1 MSILNKI
8 DYIPIRIASPE
19 KIMEEWSFGEV
30 RKPETINYRT
40 HKPEKGG
47 LFCEQIFGPV
57 KDNQCSSHCGHYKKD
72 RHIGQVC
79 PKCGVEVTLSRVR
92 RERFGHIKLEAP
104 VAHFW
109 FFKGK
114 DNYISAILDIT
125 KDSLQ
130 RVIYCDSRIVTD
142 PGDTEL
148 EYMQLLSETEYA
160 KALDTYTEENGYA
173 IGFKAGI
180 GAKVIRE
187 MLEKIDLVELEKE
200 LKTRFKT
207 EKSQTNRK
215 SLEKRLKIVQAFL
228 RSNNRPEWMIL
239 LGLPVLPP
247 ELRPMVQ
254 IDGGRFASSDLND
267 LYRRVINRNIRLK
280 RLKEMGA
287 PGIVIE
293 NEMRMLQEAV
303 DTLVANQKT
312 RRPVTGP
319 GNRPLKSLEDS
330 LKGKQGRFRQNLL
343 GKRVDYSGRSVIISG
358 PKLRMNQCGVP
369 RKMAIEL
376 FKPFVMYQL
385 IQQKKAL
392 NIKNAKNKIE
402 SGHPDVWPV
411 LEAVTKNH
419 PILLNRAPTLH
430 KLSIQSFEP
439 VIVEGNAIQL
449 HPLATSGFNA
459 DFDGDQMAIHV
470 PISRKAQLEAR
481 LLLFSTENLIHP
493 QNGKAAK
500 TPSQDMVLGCHYLT
514 IEQDGAKGEGEFFSS
529 EDEVVR
535 AYEMG
540 WVTLH
545 SKVIL
550 DVREHSKI
558 KGYKYL
564 VTTPG
569 KVIFNRS
576 MPQDLVYF
584 NDAKILLP
592 EPAGLF
598 NSIEEATKFIPLK
611 ENTPFDK
618 KFLGKIIDFAFDTI
632 SKEDTV
638 KLHDAMMDLGFKYAM
653 KGGLSISLFDIE
665 TPEEKPELLEE
676 AEKRVEEVKKLYAY
690 GFITD
695 EYRYKRSVRIWSE
708 VSEQLADIAYQNL
721 IKNPLNSIA
730 MMILSGARGS
740 NAQYRQLAANRGLMA
755 DPSGKTIDKPIKSNF
770 SEGLTVNEYFI
781 STHGSRKGMVDSAL
795 KTANSGYLTR
805 RMVDVAQDVVIVE
818 EDCGTDEY
826 VTMEAIK
833 PNIATLEERLV
844 GRFLAEGIYD
854 NEGNLIAST
863 SEMITSQKSE
873 EIAQITNKV
882 KIRNVVTCSSKRGI
896 CQKCY
901 GMDLATRKLVNVGQ
915 PVGVIAAQSI
925 GEPGTQLT
933 MRTFHTGG
941 VAGEGDIT
949 QGLPRIEEI
958 FEARKLNGPKDRK
971 AVLSEVDGQVEIREV
986 GILKEITIT
995 PNDPELE
1002 PVTYPIP
1009 YGYGLTVENGEVI
1022 EKGTALTAG
1031 PVSPHELLKVRDM
1044 ETVRRYLVDEVQ
1056 KVYKSQGVAISDKH
1070 IEVIVRQMTKKV
1082 VVRDPGD
1089 STLGIGRLVDR
1100 SRIKKLNQKLSKEE
1114 KREIEVME
1122 KVQGITEASLS
1133 VDSFLSASSFERT
1146 SEILSEASI
1155 RGKKDKIRGLK
1166 ESVIVGKLIPAGTG
1180 YYEYKRKI
1188 EKGKQTE

>member
-8 DYIPIRIASPE
+8 DHIPLMIASPE
-19 KIMEEWSFGEV
+19 KIMEIWSFGEV
-30 RKPETINYRT
+30 KKPETINYRT

-47 LFCEQIFGPV
+47 LFCERIFGPV

-114 DNYISAILDIT
+114 ENYISNILDIT
-125 KDSLQ
+125 RDNLQ

-160 KALDTYTEENGYA
+160 KALDHYTDENGYQ

-180 GAKVIRE
+180 GAKVIRD
-187 MLEKIDLVELEKE
+187 MLEQIDLAELEKE
-200 LKTRFKT
+200 LKARLRK
-207 EKSQTNRK
+207 EKSQQNRK
-215 SLEKRLKIVQAFL
+215 NIEKRLKIVQAFL
-228 RSNNRPEWMIL
+228 RSGNRPEWMIM

-267 LYRRVINRNIRLK
+267 LYRRVINRNLRLK

-293 NEMRMLQEAV
+293 NEMRMLQESV
-303 DTLVANQKT
+303 DTLIANGKT

-358 PKLRMNQCGVP
+358 PELRMNQCGLP

-402 SGHPDVWPV
+402 NGHPDVWPV
-411 LEAVTKNH
+411 LEEVAKNH
-419 PILLNRAPTLH
+419 PVLLNRAPTLH
-430 KLSIQSFEP
+430 KLSIQAFEP
-439 VIVEGNAIQL
+439 VIIEGDAIKL
-449 HPLATSGFNA
+449 HPLATGGFNA
-459 DFDGDQMAIHV
+459 DFDGDQMAVHV

-481 LLLFSTENLIHP
+481 ILLLSTENLIHP
-493 QNGKAAK
+493 QNGKAVK
-500 TPSQDMVLGCHYLT
+500 TPSQDMVLGLHYLS
-514 IEQDGAKGEGEFFSS
+514 IERDGEEGEGKYFSN
-529 EDEVVR
+529 EDEVFR
-535 AYEMG
+535 AYELG
-540 WVTLH
+540 WVSLH
-545 SKVIL
+545 SKIIL
-550 DVREHSKI
+550 DVQNHDKI
-558 KGYKYL
+558 KGYDYL

-576 MPQDLVYF
+576 MPKDLVYL
-584 NDAKILLP
+584 NDSKIVLP
-592 EPAGLF
+592 QPEGLF
-598 NSIEEATKFIPLK
+598 NSISEAKDFIPQK
-611 ENTPFDK
+611 PNSPFDK

-653 KGGLSISLFDIE
+653 KGGLTISLFDVE
-665 TPEEKPELLEE
+665 TPEEKPELVKE
-676 AEKRVEEVKKLYAY
+676 AERKVNEVKELYTY

-695 EYRYKRSVRIWSE
+695 EYRYKKVVGIWGQ
-708 VSEQLADIAYQNL
+708 VSEQLAKIAYDNL
-721 IKNPLNSIA
+721 MENPTNSIA
-730 MMILSGARGS
+730 MMIGSGARGS
-740 NAQYRQLAANRGLMA
+740 NAQYRQLAAMRGLMA
-755 DPSGKTIDKPIKSNF
+755 DPAGKTIEKPILANF
-770 SEGLTVNEYFI
+770 SEGLSVNEYFI
-781 STHGSRKGMVDSAL
+781 STHGSRKGMVDTAL

-826 VTMEAIK
+826 VTVEAIK
-833 PNIATLEERLV
+833 PKVMTLEERLI
-844 GRFLAEGIYD
+844 GRFLAEEIYD
-854 NEGNLIAST
+854 SEGNLVAST
-863 SEMITSQKSE
+863 DEMITSSKAE
-873 EIAQITNKV
+873 EIANLKDKV
-882 KIRNVVTCSSKRGI
+882 KIRNVVTCSSKRGL

-958 FEARKLNGPKDRK
+958 FEARKLTGPRDKK
-971 AVLSEVDGQVEIREV
+971 AVLAEITGQVEVKEQ
-986 GILKEITIT
+986 GILKEIVIT
-995 PNDPELE
+995 PDDATMDP
-1002 PVTYPIP
+1002 VVYSVP
-1009 YGYGLTVENGEVI
+1009 YGYGLTVEDGQKV
-1022 EKGTALTAG
+1022 EKGTALTSG

-1044 ETVRRYLVDEVQ
+1044 ETVRKYLVDEVQ

-1070 IEVIVRQMTKKV
+1070 IEIIARQMTKKV
-1082 VVRDPGD
+1082 IVRDPGE
-1089 STLGIGRLVDR
+1089 SNLPIGRLIDR
-1100 SRIKKLNQKLSKEE
+1100 SRVKKMNHKLRKEE
-1114 KREIEVME
+1114 KREIEVIE

-1146 SEILSEASI
+1146 SEILSEAAI

-1180 YYEYKRKI
+1180 YYEYKRKVG
-1188 EKGKQTE
+1188 KGKQN

>member
-8 DYIPIRIASPE
+8 DYIPIKLASPD
-19 KIMEEWSFGEV
+19 KIMNVWSFGEV
-30 RKPETINYRT
+30 KKPETINYRT
-40 HKPEKGG
+40 HKPERSG
-47 LFCEQIFGPV
+47 LFCERIFGPV
-57 KDNQCSSHCGHYKKD
+57 KDNQCSSHCGYYKKD

-92 RERFGHIKLEAP
+92 RERFGHITLEAP

-114 DNYISAILDIT
+114 ENYISNILDIK

-130 RVIYCDSRIVTD
+130 RIIYCDSRIVTD
-142 PGDTEL
+142 PGDTDL
-148 EYMQLLSETEYA
+148 EYNQLLSETEYA
-160 KALDTYTEENGYA
+160 KNLDIYSEENGYKV
-173 IGFKAGI
+173 GFKAGI
-180 GAKVIRE
+180 GAQVIRE
-187 MLEKIDLVELEKE
+187 MLEKIDLKQLNEE
-200 LKTRFKT
+200 LKERLKT
-207 EKSQTNRK
+207 EKSQVNRK
-215 SLEKRLKIVQAFL
+215 AVEKRLKIVQAFL
-228 RSNNRPEWMIL
+228 KSGNRPEWMVL
-239 LGLPVLPP
+239 LAIPVLPP

-293 NEMRMLQEAV
+293 NEMRMLQESV
-303 DTLVANQKT
+303 DTLIANQKT

-358 PKLRMNQCGVP
+358 PKLRLNQAGIP

-385 IQQKKAL
+385 IQSKKAL
-392 NIKNAKNKIE
+392 NIKNAKNKIDN
-402 SGHPDVWPV
+402 GHPDVWPI
-411 LEAVTKNH
+411 LEAVTKHH
-419 PILLNRAPTLH
+419 PVMLNRAPTLH
-430 KLSIQSFEP
+430 KLSIQAFEP
-439 VIVEGNAIQL
+439 VIVEGDAIQL
-449 HPLATSGFNA
+449 HPLACAAFNA
-459 DFDGDQMAIHV
+459 DFDGDQMAVHV

-481 LLLFSTENLIHP
+481 LLLLSTENLIHP

-500 TPSQDMVLGCHYLT
+500 TPSQDIVLGVHYLT
-514 IEQDGAKGEGEFFSS
+514 IERDGEKGEGKFFSN
-529 EDEVVR
+529 EEEVFR

-545 SKVIL
+545 SKIIL

-558 KGYKYL
+558 KGYNYL

-569 KVIFNRS
+569 KVIFNHS
-576 MPQDLVYF
+576 MPRDLVYL
-584 NDAKILLP
+584 NDSKILP
-592 EPAGLF
+592 QPVGLF
-598 NSIEEATKFIPLK
+598 NAIDEAKQFISIKPNK
-611 ENTPFDK
+611 PFDK
-618 KFLGKIIDFAFDTI
+618 KFLGEMIDFAFDTI
-632 SKEDTV
+632 SKDDTV
-638 KLHDAMMDLGFKYAM
+638 KLHDAMMDLGFKFAA
-653 KGGLSISLFDIE
+653 KGGLSISLFDVE
-665 TPEEKPELLEE
+665 TPTEKEDLLKE
-676 AEKRVEEVKKLYAY
+676 AETKVNEAKRLYAY
-690 GFITD
+690 GFITN
-695 EYRYKRSVRIWSE
+695 EYRYKKVVGIWSE
-708 VSEQLADIAYQNL
+708 VSERIAKIAYDNL
-721 IKNPLNSIA
+721 MKNPMNSIA
-730 MMILSGARGS
+730 MMIGSGARGS
-740 NAQYRQLAANRGLMA
+740 NAQYRQLAAMRGLMA
-755 DPSGKTIDKPIKSNF
+755 DPAGRTIEKAITANF
-770 SEGLTVNEYFI
+770 TEGLSVNEYFI
-781 STHGSRKGMVDSAL
+781 STHGARKGMVDTAL

-805 RMVDVAQDVVIVE
+805 RMVDVAQDVVVVE

-826 VTMEAIK
+826 VTVEAIK
-833 PNIATLEERLV
+833 PKIATLEERLI
-844 GRFLAEGIYD
+844 GRFLAEEVLD
-854 NEGNLIAST
+854 NDGNVVAST
-863 SEMITSQKSE
+863 KEMITPETAKK
-873 EIAQITNKV
+873 IAGVREQV
-882 KIRNVVTCSSKRGI
+882 KIRNVVTCSSKQGL

-901 GMDLATRKLVNVGQ
+901 GMDLATRELVNVGQ

-958 FEARKLNGPKDRK
+958 FEARKLNGPKDKK
-971 AVLSEVDGQVEIREV
+971 AVLSEVSGTVEVREV
-986 GILKEITIT
+986 GILKEIIVT
-995 PNDPELE
+995 PDDSELDPI
-1002 PVTYPIP
+1002 VYSIP
-1009 YGYGLTVENGEVI
+1009 YGYGLTVETGQHV
-1022 EKGTALTAG
+1022 EKGTALTGG
-1031 PVSPHELLKVRDM
+1031 PASPHEILKIRDI
-1044 ETVRRYLVDEVQ
+1044 EAVRRYLVNEVQ

-1082 VVRDPGD
+1082 VVRNPGD
-1089 STLGIGRLVDR
+1089 STQSIGRLIER
-1100 SRIKKLNQKLSKEE
+1100 SKLKKLNEKLRNTG
-1114 KREIEVME
+1114 KREIETMD
-1122 KVQGITEASLS
+1122 KVLGITEASLS

-1180 YYEYKRKI
+1180 YYEYKSKK
-1188 EKGKQTE
+1188 EKGK

>member
-8 DYIPIRIASPE
+8 DHIPIRIASPE
-19 KIMEEWSFGEV
+19 KIMNEWSFGEV
-30 RKPETINYRT
+30 KKPETINYRT

-47 LFCEQIFGPV
+47 LFCERIFGPV
-57 KDNQCSSHCGHYKKD
+57 KDNQCSSHCGYYKKD
-72 RHIGQVC
+72 RHIGEVC

-104 VAHFW
+104 VAHYW
-109 FFKGK
+109 FFRGK
-114 DNYISAILDIT
+114 EQYISAILDIT
-125 KDSLQ
+125 KDSLK
-130 RVIYCDSRIVTD
+130 RVIYCDSRIVID

-160 KALDTYTEENGYA
+160 KNLDLYSEENGYSV
-173 IGFKAGI
+173 GFKAGI

-187 MLEKIDLVELEKE
+187 LLEKVDLVALEKE
-200 LKTRFKT
+200 LKERLQKEKAQQTRKNL
-207 EKSQTNRK
+207 K
-215 SLEKRLKIVQAFL
+215 KRLKIVQAFR
-228 RSNNRPEWMIL
+228 RSDNRPEWMIL

-267 LYRRVINRNIRLK
+267 LYRRVINRNLRLK

-287 PGIVIE
+287 PNIVIE
-293 NEMRMLQEAV
+293 NEMRMLQESV
-303 DTLVANQKT
+303 DTLIANSKT
-312 RRPVTGP
+312 GRPVTGP

-358 PKLRMNQCGVP
+358 PKLRMNQCGIP

-385 IQQKKAL
+385 IHQKKAL
-392 NIKNAKNKIE
+392 NIKNAKNKIDN
-402 SGHPDVWPV
+402 GHPDVWPI
-411 LEAVTKNH
+411 LKEVTKNH
-419 PILLNRAPTLH
+419 PVLLNRAPTLH
-430 KLSIQSFEP
+430 KLSIQAFEP
-439 VIVEGNAIQL
+439 VIIEGDAIQL
-449 HPLATSGFNA
+449 HPLATGGFNA
-459 DFDGDQMAIHV
+459 DFDGDQMAVHV

-481 LLLFSTENLIHP
+481 LLLLSTENLIHP
-493 QNGKAAK
+493 QNGKASK
-500 TPSQDMVLGCHYLT
+500 TPSQDMVLGCYYLSL
-514 IEQDGAKGEGEFFSS
+514 EEDGVKGEGDFYSS
-529 EDEVVR
+529 EEEVER

-540 WVTLH
+540 WVSLH
-545 SKVIL
+545 SKIIL
-550 DVREHSKI
+550 DVRENTKI
-558 KGYKYL
+558 KGFNYL

-584 NDAKILLP
+584 NDAKILS
-592 EPAGLF
+592 EPQGLF
-598 NSIEEATKFIPLK
+598 NSIEDAKNFIPLK
-611 ENTPFDK
+611 ENNPFDK

-665 TPEEKPELLEE
+665 TPEEKPELLGA
-676 AEKRVEEVKKLYAY
+676 AEQRVEQVKKLYAY

-695 EYRYKRSVRIWSE
+695 DYRYKKSVKIWSE
-708 VSEQLADIAYQNL
+708 VSEELANIAYQNL
-721 IKNPLNSIA
+721 IKNPMNSIA

-755 DPSGKTIDKPIKSNF
+755 DPSGKTIEKPIKSNF

-781 STHGSRKGMVDSAL
+781 STHGSRKGMVDTAL

-818 EDCGTDEY
+818 SDCGTDEY
-826 VTMEAIK
+826 ITVEAIQPK
-833 PNIATLEERLV
+833 IASLEERLV
-844 GRFLAEGIYD
+844 GRFLAED
-854 NEGNLIAST
+854 AFDKEGNLIAST
-863 SEMITSQKSE
+863 DELVSSQQASL
-873 EIAQITNKV
+873 IAENYTKV
-882 KIRNVVTCSSKRGI
+882 KVRSIVTCSSKRGV

-958 FEARKLNGPKDRK
+958 FEARKLTGVKDKK
-971 AVLSEVDGQVEIREV
+971 AVLSQISGVVSVNEV
-986 GILKEITIT
+986 GVLKEVLVT
-995 PNDPELE
+995 PNDPEIE
-1002 PVTYPIP
+1002 PVVYSIP
-1009 YGYGLTVENGEVI
+1009 YGYGLTVENGQEI
-1022 EKGTALTAG
+1022 EIGTALTTG
-1031 PVSPHELLKVRDM
+1031 PVSPHELLKIRDM
-1044 ETVRRYLVDEVQ
+1044 ETVRRYLIDEVQ
-1056 KVYKSQGVAISDKH
+1056 KVYKSQGVAISDQH

-1082 VVRDPGD
+1082 VVQDPGD
-1089 STLGIGRLVDR
+1089 SNLSISRLIER
-1100 SRIKKLNQKLSKEE
+1100 SRLKKLNAKLRKEG
-1114 KREIEVME
+1114 KREIEVIE

-1155 RGKKDKIRGLK
+1155 RGKKDKMRGLK

-1180 YYEYKRKI
+1180 YYEYKRKK
-1188 EKGKQTE
+1188 EKGK